1 MRIIASDGLVHE
13 TKTSGYNNHVHL
25 AGCEHAVAG
34 ETRWV
39 TFFAVPSPGIV
50 EAPPLT
56 PLSCLDCLVRFY
68 AER

>member
-1 MRIIASDGLVHE
+1 MRIRSHDGLVHE

-25 AGCEHAVAG
+25 AGEHVVAG

-50 EAPPLT
+50 EVPPLT
-56 PLSCLDCLVRFY
+56 PLTCLECIVRFY